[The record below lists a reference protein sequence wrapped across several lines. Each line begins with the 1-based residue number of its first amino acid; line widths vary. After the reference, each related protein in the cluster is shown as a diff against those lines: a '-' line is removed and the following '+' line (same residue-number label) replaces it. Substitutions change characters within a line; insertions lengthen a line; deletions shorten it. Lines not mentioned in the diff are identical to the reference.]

1 MIDFTSII
9 QAFIALLSVIIT
21 SVLIPLIRS
30 HTSVAHCNK
39 IQTWAKIAVEAA
51 EQIYQGSGRGA
62 EKKSYVMKFL
72 NQHNL
77 TYDEAAIDALIES
90 SVKMLNIAQDNIKK
104 DEIAPDID
112 DLK

>member
-9 QAFIALLSVIIT
+9 QALIALLSVIIT

-30 HTSVAHCNK
+30 RTSVAHCEK
-39 IQTWAKIAVEAA
+39 MQTWAKIAVIAA

-62 EKKSYVMKFL
+62 EKKSYVIKFL
-72 NQHNL
+72 SQHGL
-77 TYDEAAIDALIES
+77 TYDEAAINAFIES
-90 SVKMLNIAQDNIKK
+90 SVKMLNIAQDYTKK
-104 DEIAPDID
+104 DKIALDFD